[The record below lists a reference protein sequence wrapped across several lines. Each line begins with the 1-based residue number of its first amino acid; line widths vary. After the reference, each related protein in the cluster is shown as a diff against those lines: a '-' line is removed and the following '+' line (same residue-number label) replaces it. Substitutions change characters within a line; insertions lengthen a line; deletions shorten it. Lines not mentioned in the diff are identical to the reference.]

1 MSVEYSNKYPKDIL
15 NVFKKLSLYFPSSK
29 EIIQEFSFRGKHYKC
44 FKSVECVFKKQTC
57 KC

>member
-1 MSVEYSNKYPKDIL
+1 MEYSNRYPKDIL

-29 EIIQEFSFRGKHYKC
+29 EIIQEFNFRGKHYKC